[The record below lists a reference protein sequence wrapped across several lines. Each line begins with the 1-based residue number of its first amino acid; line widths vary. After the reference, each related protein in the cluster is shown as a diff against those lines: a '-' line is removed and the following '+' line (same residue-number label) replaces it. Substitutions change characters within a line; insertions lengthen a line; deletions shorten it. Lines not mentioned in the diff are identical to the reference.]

1 MSGGSVRTRIEW
13 LILILLLL
21 SVSTFVGFLHL
32 ASTDQLRASERQRIQ
47 VFTDVLANDIE
58 SNLIAINRVLGG
70 MIADQLADTYP
81 ASSGISLT
89 KHLQRMETAMP
100 GVRALVVLD
109 ASGKVIAT
117 SNSQLT
123 NLDLSSRSYFKQVQA
138 HPDKTTLFVSPPFL
152 SLKKDVIMTLSRMLP
167 ATDGSFGGVVLATF
181 DPHYFTG
188 IFRQLAYASD
198 LRTVVIH
205 GDGRRFFSYP
215 ALPELDF
222 SSPDQIDSLFMRHRR
237 SGLTDSVQSGPSSTG
252 EERVMAMRTVSPA
265 SLSMDKPMVIGISRS
280 LAAINQPMQ
289 RWTAWVTLFCAA
301 LALAGCGAL
310 FYIQKH
316 RRTLIA
322 LQLAR
327 DDEREQASALMQDAR
342 NELSRSHHALQA
354 VLDNMNEAIFVLDQ
368 HGTLLRINDAGR
380 TIHGLMDA
388 DAAVLDVIA
397 GIELLGADGRR
408 LPGAEWPTLRGLRGD
423 FVHDYPL
430 EVRRNDTGAQRAIEC
445 STAAIRHGD
454 GALDMLIVTFRD
466 VSSHRLS
473 SALRDSENRFR
484 TLIEDAPLAI
494 VILRHGLLVYANP
507 RYNVLHGYAVTD
519 DLAGMSWRAM
529 IAPESIALL
538 VEQETMIGA
547 DSATDLQF
555 EAIGLGK
562 DGCRVP
568 VYKTTTRVALADGP
582 ATLIFAQDI
591 SAQKEAEAAVLQALE
606 VAEAAN
612 RSKADFLANMSHEI
626 RSPLNAILGLA
637 YLLEQSALERD
648 ASAMVTKIRSAG
660 RMLLGII
667 NDILDVSK
675 IEAGHMVIEQVQF
688 RLTDLIDNIA
698 GSMGIAAG
706 DKHLELLIRPL
717 PDGVILLT
725 GDALRLEQVLV
736 NLTSNAIKFTANGQ
750 VELRVEIVSRSNDPL
765 TLRFSVRDT
774 GIGIALALQS
784 DVFSAFTQADSSTTR
799 RFGGTGLGLTIC
811 RKLVTLMGGEIGMT
825 STPGSGSEF
834 WFTVPLQQ
842 DGSERADQ
850 LPRQLNAL
858 IADDSEIALKNLDD
872 IASSLGWNVSSHVSG
887 EAVLAKLL
895 AQPADDLPE
904 VIVLDWKMPGAM
916 DGIATARAIRAAL
929 PTGCCPI
936 VIMATAYS
944 LHGLTSMAG
953 ADLVDGILAKPVTA
967 SILYN
972 VVTEAQHKRGTSRV
986 MLHAAQP
993 VLLQELAGIRVLIVD
1008 DSEINRDVAQRIL
1021 TGHGAFVTLA
1031 VDGKEALEWLIK
1043 HDDAVDIVLMDVQMP
1058 VMDGIEATR
1067 RLRLLPQFDD
1077 LPVIALTAGAFK
1089 SQQDAAHAVGMN
1101 HFISKPFDVA
1111 STVALIRRLRR
1122 LPVSAPVPPAPPAPP
1137 ARLQVASV
1145 VMDTARGLQLW
1156 LTVPAYRDYL
1166 QRFVNSYAGA
1176 IDVINVSLASADRAG
1191 AAALAHKLAGDAANM
1206 ALPDTHRL
1214 AGEAERVLLEG
1225 RDPTRVLD
1233 QLEDALQQALR
1244 AIARFSSVAPGPG
1257 Q

>member
-1 MSGGSVRTRIEW
+1 MTGVPARNRIEW
-13 LILILLLL
+13 MLLIVALL
-21 SVSTFVGFLHL
+21 VINTFIGFLHFS
-32 ASTDQLRASERQRIQ
+32 STVQLRASEQQRIQ

-58 SNLIAINRVLGG
+58 NNLIVINRVLED
-70 MIADQLADTYP
+70 IIRDDLAGTYS
-81 ASSGISLT
+81 ASSGTNLT
-89 KHLQRMETAMP
+89 SHLQRMEAAMP
-100 GVRALVVLD
+100 GVRALVVVD
-109 ASGKVIAT
+109 TTGKVVAT
-117 SNSQLT
+117 SNAQLT
-123 NLDLSSRSYFKQVQA
+123 NLDLSSRAYFKQAQS
-138 HPDKTTLFVSPPFL
+138 HPDKATLFLAAPFM
-152 SLKKDVIMTLSRMLP
+152 SLKKDLIITLSRMLP
-167 ATDGSFGGVVLATF
+167 AADGSFGGVVLATF
-181 DPHYFTG
+181 DPSYFTG
-188 IFRQLAYASD
+188 IFRQLAYAPD

-205 GDGRRFFSYP
+205 GDGRLFLSYP
-215 ALPELDF
+215 AMPDVDF
-222 SSPDQIDSLFMRHRR
+222 SSSDQADSLFMRHRH
-237 SGLTDSVQSGPSSTG
+237 SGLVDSMQSGPSPTG
-252 EERVMAMRTVSPA
+252 EQRVMVLRTISPA
-265 SLSMDKPMVIGISRS
+265 ALSMDKPVVIGISRS
-280 LAAINQPMQ
+280 VAAINQPLQ
-289 RWTAWVTLFCAA
+289 RWTFWIALFCAV
-301 LALAGCGAL
+301 LALVSCSAL
-310 FYIQKH
+310 FVLQRH
-316 RRTLIA
+316 RRTLTA
-322 LQLAR
+322 LRTAR
-327 DDEREQASALMQDAR
+327 DEEREQASLLMQVAE
-342 NELSRSHHALQA
+342 NELRRSRNALQA
-354 VLDNMNEAIFVLDQ
+354 VFDNMHEAVFVLDQ

-430 EVRRNDTGAQRAIEC
+430 EVRRIDTGAQRALEC
-445 STAAIRHGD
+445 STAAIRTSD

-494 VILRHGLLVYANP
+494 VILRRGLLVYANP

-519 DLAGMSWRAM
+519 DLAGMPWRAM
-529 IAPESIALL
+529 IAPESIAQL
-538 VEQETMIGA
+538 VEQETLIGE

-648 ASAMVTKIRSAG
+648 ASTMVTKIRSSG

-667 NDILDVSK
+667 NDVLDVSK

-736 NLTSNAIKFTANGQ
+736 NLTSNAIKFTAHGQ

-774 GIGIALALQS
+774 GIGIPLALQS

-842 DGSERADQ
+842 DGSERADH

-895 AQPADDLPE
+895 AQPGDDLPE

-944 LHGLTSMAG
+944 LSGLTSMAG

-967 SILYN
+967 SILHN
-972 VVTEAQHKRGTSRV
+972 VVTEAQHKRGTSRI
-986 MLHAAQP
+986 MPHAAQP

-1031 VDGKEALEWLIK
+1031 VDGKEALEWLLE
-1043 HDDAVDIVLMDVQMP
+1043 HDEAVDIVLMDVQMP

-1111 STVALIRRLRR
+1111 STVMLIRRLRR
-1122 LPVSAPVPPAPPAPP
+1122 LPVSAPAPS
-1137 ARLQVASV
+1137 ARLLAASA

-1156 LTVPAYRDYL
+1156 LTEPAYRDYL
-1166 QRFVNSYAGA
+1166 QRFANSYAGA
-1176 IDVINVSLASADRAG
+1176 IDVINVINVSLASADRAG

-1233 QLEDALQQALR
+1233 QLDDALQQALR
-1244 AIARFSSVAPGPG
+1244 AIARFTRVAPGPG